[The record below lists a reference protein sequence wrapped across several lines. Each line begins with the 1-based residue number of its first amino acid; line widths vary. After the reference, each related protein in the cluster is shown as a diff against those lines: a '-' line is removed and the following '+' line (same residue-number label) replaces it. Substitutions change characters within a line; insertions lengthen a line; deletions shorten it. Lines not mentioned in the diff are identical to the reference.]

1 MDSLHQRLLK
11 AYEIVSDRGLI
22 HTKAQFAEK
31 IGKTKSQVSDAFKD
45 RPKYCTLGLMKAI
58 AAAFPGVLNPD
69 YLLTGEGYPESPDPT
84 MRPHYSA
91 LASAGF
97 MAGLSEGETGTPWP
111 RIPGIPDY
119 DFTIEAYGDSMTPEI
134 HSGDT
139 LACRRATDA
148 ANPPLG
154 RICVIDAADG
164 AAVKV
169 LARADADTL
178 TLRSLNPEYKEYTL
192 PDTDIH
198 GIAEVVAVLRRYF

>member
-1 MDSLHQRLLK
+1 MDSLHQRLLSV
-11 AYEIVSDRGLI
+11 YELLRKFGRV
-22 HTKAQFAEK
+22 HTIRELATI
-31 IGKTKSQVSDAFKD
+31 IGKNENHVSAAIKGD
-45 RPKYCTLGLMKAI
+45 PKRCTLGLMKAI
-58 AAAFPGVLNPD
+58 AAAFPDVLNPD
-69 YLLTGEGYPESPDPT
+69 YLLTGEGYPEAPDPT

-192 PDTDIH
+192 PNTDIH

>member
-1 MDSLHQRLLK
+1 MDSLHQRLTKSFDYLK
-11 AYEIVSDRGLI
+11 DKGIV
-22 HTKAQFAEK
+22 HTQTQFAQR
-31 IGKTKSQVSDAFKD
+31 IGKSQTQVNGAFKD
-45 RPKYCTLGLMKAI
+45 APKRCTLGLMKAI
-58 AAAFPGVLNPD
+58 AAAFPDVLNPD
-69 YLLTGEGYPESPDPT
+69 YLLTGEGYPEAPDPT

-119 DFTIEAYGDSMTPEI
+119 DFTIEVRGDSMEPEI

-192 PDTDIH
+192 PNTDIH

>member
-11 AYEIVSDRGLI
+11 AYDLLLEKGQVHNRVQLG
-22 HTKAQFAEK
+22 EK
-31 IGKTKSQVSDAFKD
+31 IGKTRSQMSEAFKD
-45 RPKYCTLGLMKAI
+45 APKRCTLGLMKAI
-58 AAAFPGVLNPD
+58 AAAFPDVLNPD
-69 YLLTGEGYPESPDPT
+69 YLLTGEGYPEAPDPT